1 MGFRQRLSNFF
12 LGAPQPQQSGYISGQ
27 YNNMQPVRTVMF
39 NGEKTPFELGD
50 VLNVLP
56 DYNSLRLRSHEA
68 DLKSDVVKIITN
80 KFFKWIIGSGL
91 KMQSE
96 PVVEVLRSEAI
107 ASGDLKNFKEGVESR
122 FNLWARSKRTDYKEE
137 DNLHV
142 QANNLLKTTFLGG
155 DALVVLRVEN
165 GDLNVQVIDGQQ
177 VQTPLLNDNYHKEA
191 KERGNVIRHGIEKD
205 KRGRKVAFFVKV
217 EKEGSLLGDFER
229 IPVRGEKTGRKMAWM
244 VYFDKHRIDHDRGI
258 GGLTAILEKI
268 EKLDRYT
275 EATVGSAEERAKI
288 PYFFEHTR
296 DSDGSN
302 PMIDKLRK
310 SMGSDSAATADSYSQ
325 GDTLAKNVAA
335 TMSKQVFNMP
345 VGAKISMPS
354 AGSVEIEYPE
364 FWKAVFNSLA
374 AAVDIPP
381 EVALQMYNS
390 NYSAS
395 RAAINGW
402 QHLMNVFRQK
412 FTDDFYRPIFELW
425 LELEVLKSKVSAPGY
440 LKAIQQKNWFALEA
454 YSNCRFTG
462 TNMPH
467 IDPKKEIDAIRAMLG
482 DDKTPLINREQ
493 AAEKAN
499 CGDWN
504 SNYEKFKEEQK
515 VIPKP
520 DVTDQNQNRE

>member
-12 LGAPQPQQSGYISGQ
+12 FGKPQPQQSSYMPGEYS
-27 YNNMQPVRTVMF
+27 NMQPVRTVTF
-39 NGEKTPFELGD
+39 NGEKTPYELGEI
-50 VLNVLP
+50 LNVLP
-56 DYNSLRLRSHEA
+56 DFNSLRLRSHEA

-96 PVVEVLRSEAI
+96 PVIEVLKSEAI
-107 ASGDLKNFKEGVESR
+107 TRDNLTTFKDGVESR
-122 FNLWARSKRTDYKEE
+122 FNLWSRSKRTDYKEE

-142 QANNLLKTTFLGG
+142 QANNLLKATFLGG

-165 GDLNVQVIDGQQ
+165 GELNVQVIDGQQ
-177 VQTPLLNDNYHKEA
+177 VETPRLNDNFQKA
-191 KERGNVIRHGIEKD
+191 AQKRGNIIRHGIEKD
-205 KRGRKVAFFVKV
+205 KRGRKVAFYVRV
-217 EKEGSLLGDFER
+217 EKENSILGDYER
-229 IPVRGEKTGRKMAWM
+229 IPARGEKTGRKMAWM

-275 EATVGSAEERAKI
+275 EATVGSAEERAKMA
-288 PYFFEHTR
+288 YFIEHSR

-302 PMIDKLRK
+302 PMIEKLRK
-310 SMGSDSAATADSYSQ
+310 SMGNESGATVDSYSE
-325 GDTLAKNVAA
+325 GDKSVKLIA
-335 TMSKQVFNMP
+335 TTTSKQAFNLP
-345 VGAKISMPS
+345 IGAKVVMPT

-412 FTDDFYRPIFELW
+412 FTDDFYKPIFELW
-425 LELEVLKSKVSAPGY
+425 LELEVLKSKVTAPGY

-482 DDKTPLINREQ
+482 DDKTPLISREQ
-493 AAEKAN
+493 ATEKAN
-499 CGDWN
+499 SGDWN

-520 DVTDQNQNRE
+520 DVADQIQNRE